1 MLIIH
6 AHLQVLPA
14 QEEAFLTAAKALVA
28 ASKAE
33 AGNVG
38 YTLLK
43 STEHEHHYTMV
54 EKWKDAAAVAAHN
67 ASPHFQTFV
76 KQAPP
81 FFAAPMDLEVFAGE
95 PVKL

>member
-14 QEEAFLTAAKALVA
+14 QEEAFLTVAKVLVA
-28 ASKAE
+28 ASKE
-33 AGNVG
+33 EEGNVG

-43 STEHEHHYTMV
+43 STDHEHHYTMV

-67 ASPHFQTFV
+67 ASGHFQAFV
-76 KQAPP
+76 KQAPS
-81 FFAAPMDLEVFAGE
+81 FFAAPMELEVFAGE
-95 PVKL
+95 PVEL